1 VLDIQTRHLLQPD
14 LVLEDVS
21 QDHARKTVHYIL
33 IPLIFG
39 TSMVSACNC
48 MYLCRQIARYQGSV
62 TGAEPCLYSHTLS
75 LTATHN
81 FGKSGKVGLS
91 NPEICTSVGDY

>member
-1 VLDIQTRHLLQPD
+1 MLDIQTRHLLQPD

-81 FGKSGKVGLS
+81 FKLVRVASLA
-91 NPEICTSVGDY
+91 

>member
-1 VLDIQTRHLLQPD
+1 MGFSPGCVLDIQTRHLLQPD

-21 QDHARKTVHYIL
+21 QDHARKMVHYTL

-75 LTATHN
+75 LTATQN
-81 FGKSGKVGLS
+81 FKLVRVARLA
-91 NPEICTSVGDY
+91 